1 MFVFQIIPIAILL
14 SGWGGAILVPRSLS
28 RRSSHARSSSFHTS
42 YYDHDSSLLVIMKMR
57 EESSAKKPRTSSNS
71 GRSTAGGRGFAESLP
86 KLPTKSFSYSG
97 TIRPGRQSPQRIVT
111 DPNIMLPDYA
121 TDGKPKKHSQSP
133 LPWMI
138 EVKSPKEIEWMR
150 AAGRCAREVLDIAGR
165 AVQPGVTT
173 DEIDALVHEETLK
186 VSLQF
191 TIF

>member
-1 MFVFQIIPIAILL
+1 
-14 SGWGGAILVPRSLS
+14 
-28 RRSSHARSSSFHTS
+28 
-42 YYDHDSSLLVIMKMR
+42 
-57 EESSAKKPRTSSNS
+57 
-71 GRSTAGGRGFAESLP
+71 
-86 KLPTKSFSYSG
+86 
-97 TIRPGRQSPQRIVT
+97 
-111 DPNIMLPDYA
+111 
-121 TDGKPKKHSQSP
+121 
-133 LPWMI
+133 MI